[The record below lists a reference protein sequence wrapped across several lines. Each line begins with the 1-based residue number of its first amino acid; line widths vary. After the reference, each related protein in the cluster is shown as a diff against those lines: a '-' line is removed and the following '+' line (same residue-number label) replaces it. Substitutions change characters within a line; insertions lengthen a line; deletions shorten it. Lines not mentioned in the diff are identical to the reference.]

1 MGVLVAA
8 KHKNLISS
16 VRELVGQI
24 ETEAGF
30 RVSEAV
36 KREVFRAADE

>member
-8 KHKNLISS
+8 KRKNRIPS
-16 VRELVGQI
+16 VRELVMLI

-30 RVSEAV
+30 HVSEAV
-36 KREVFRAADE
+36 KREAFRAADE